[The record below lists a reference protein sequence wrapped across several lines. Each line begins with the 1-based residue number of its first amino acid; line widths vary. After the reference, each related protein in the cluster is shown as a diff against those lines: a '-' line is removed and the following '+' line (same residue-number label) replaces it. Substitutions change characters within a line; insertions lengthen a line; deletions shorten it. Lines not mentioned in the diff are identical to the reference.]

1 MKSNTISPD
10 EHIFCKVLSRLAKKP
25 QALYIRGKLPESRP
39 PVVAIVGTRKPT
51 SYGRE
56 VTFRIA
62 RELAERGVVV
72 VSGLAIGV
80 DGIAHQGALE
90 GKGLTIAVLPGSVN
104 EVYPRSHQALAD
116 KIITA
121 SGALLS
127 EYKEGSDIQKFHFL
141 ERNRLVAGLADA
153 VIVTEAARRSGTM
166 STVAHALEQNKEV
179 FAVPGPI
186 TSPMSEGTNAMIKQG
201 AHPLLSVDDVLEI
214 IAPDLLKKQTEL
226 PLGDTPLESTII
238 KLLHKGVRDGDE
250 LLAGAGAETS
260 EFLQA
265 LTMLELAGTIRPL
278 GGNQWTLR

>member
-1 MKSNTISPD
+1 MKSNTFRTD
-10 EHIFCKVLSRLAKKP
+10 EHIFSKVLSTIAKKP
-25 QALYIRGKLPESRP
+25 QALYIIGKLPEQRS

-56 VTFRIA
+56 VTLKIA
-62 RELAERGVVV
+62 RELAERGVVI
-72 VSGLAIGV
+72 VSGLAIGI
-80 DGIAHQGALE
+80 DSIAHQGALE
-90 GKGLTIAVLPGSVN
+90 GRGTTIAILPSPVEN
-104 EVYPRSHQALAD
+104 IYPRSHRALAE
-116 KIITA
+116 KIVA
-121 SGALLS
+121 AGGAILS

-141 ERNRLVAGLADA
+141 ERNRLVSGLADA

-201 AHPLLSVDDVLEI
+201 AHPLLSADDVLEI
-214 IAPDLLKKQTEL
+214 IAPDLLKKQADL
-226 PLGDTPLESTII
+226 PLGETPLETAII
-238 KLLHKGVRDGDE
+238 KLLQAGIRDGDE
-250 LLAGAGAETS
+250 LLLRTKTETS

-265 LTMLELAGTIRPL
+265 LTMLEIAGAIRAL